1 VIRQAYLPA
10 PMFLSEFA
18 HNSYVT
24 TIVLA
29 WAVLLAWGWLLLGR
43 GRFWV
48 SGPILGGG
56 VPKRQYRIAVVVPAR
71 DEAEHVIETLESLLA
86 QELHGDL
93 CVVLVD
99 DNSTDGTGELA
110 RSLQAQDARL
120 RVVTGR
126 SLPVGWT
133 GKIWAVAQGLE
144 QPEVKAADYVLLTD
158 ADIVHGAGH
167 LAAHVAKAEAE
178 GLDLVSEMVR
188 LRTEAFA
195 ERALIPAFVFFF
207 QMLYPFRCVGDRS
220 HSIAAAAG
228 GTMLLSRA
236 GLDRVNGVENIRGA
250 LIDDVAL
257 AQQIKRSGH
266 GIWLGHGEAVVSM
279 RRYPALAD
287 VWQMIAR
294 TAYVQLNYSP
304 LLLLG
309 TVAGMMLLYG
319 LPVLLAIAAQG
330 GLRWVGLASWGLMA
344 AMFQPTLQR
353 YRQSWV
359 WGLALPG
366 IASFYAAATVA
377 SAWRFYRGTG
387 GSWKS
392 RVYPT
397 GV

>member
-1 VIRQAYLPA
+1 MMILGW
-10 PMFLSEFA
+10 
-18 HNSYVT
+18 
-24 TIVLA
+24 TI
-29 WAVLLAWGWLLLGR
+29 LLVWGWLLLGR
-43 GRFWV
+43 GRFWA
-48 SGPILGGG
+48 SGPVLGGG
-56 VPKRQYRIAVVVPAR
+56 VPKRRYRIAIVVPAR
-71 DEAEHVIETLESLLA
+71 DEAEHVIKTLESLLS
-86 QELHGDL
+86 QELHGDF

-133 GKIWAVAQGLE
+133 GKMWAVAQGLE

-158 ADIVHGAGH
+158 SDIVHGKGH
-167 LAAHVAKAEAE
+167 LAALIAKAEAD

-207 QMLYPFRCVGDRS
+207 QMLYPFRWVGDRN

-236 GLDRVNGVENIRGA
+236 GLDRVNGVEKIRGA

-257 AQQIKRSGH
+257 AQEIKRGGY
-266 GIWLGHGEAVVSM
+266 GIWLGHGETVVSM
-279 RRYPALAD
+279 RRYPTLGD

-304 LLLLG
+304 LLLFG
-309 TVAGMMLLYG
+309 TVAGMVLLYG
-319 LPVLLAIAAQG
+319 LPVSLAIVAQG
-330 GLRWVGLASWGLMA
+330 SLRWAGLASWGLMA

-353 YRQSWV
+353 YRQPWV

-366 IASFYAAATVA
+366 IASFYATATVA